1 MRFILLISQFP
12 DGTFPVYDDKLELL
26 AVVQRLR
33 EEMESSLPE
42 DELGRH
48 DLDLDEKVHI
58 VVDRLTTSL
67 DSVVENEQKRQGSLQ
82 LFRRL
87 VHVLLDGRTIGL
99 EDVIDAL
106 TLKDW
111 PPAGGDRGIGQGFVE
126 GLVLMARIGQK
137 ELPPG
142 RKLNAL
148 RAIWRRVY
156 ICNKC
161 AHDLTCDLVLLILP
175 PPAGTTSQIRRGIPT
190 SKSGNNCKI
199 LRFSSRF
206 DSCILVHSKKNL
218 QRSQ

>member
-1 MRFILLISQFP
+1 MSQLP
-12 DGTFPVYDDKLELL
+12 DGTFTVYDDKLELL
-26 AVVQRLR
+26 AVIQRLR
-33 EEMESSLPE
+33 EELEASLPQ
-42 DELGRH
+42 DEVGIR
-48 DLDLDEKVHI
+48 DPDLDEKVHMI
-58 VVDRLTTSL
+58 VDRLTTNL
-67 DSVVENEQKRQGSLQ
+67 DSAVEDEQKRKGSLQ

-99 EDVIDAL
+99 EDVIDVL

-111 PPAGGDRGIGQGFVE
+111 PPAGGDRGIGQGFIE
-126 GLVLMARIGQK
+126 GLVLMARSGLK

-161 AHDLTCDLVLLILP
+161 VHALTHDVVLLILR
-175 PPAGTTSQIRRGIPT
+175 PPAGTTSQIRRGIPM
-190 SKSGNNCKI
+190 SRSGNNCKI

-206 DSCILVHSKKNL
+206 DSCTPVHSKKSS
-218 QRSQ
+218 QRGQ

>member
-1 MRFILLISQFP
+1 M
-12 DGTFPVYDDKLELL
+12 YDDKLELL
-26 AVVQRLR
+26 AVIQRLR
-33 EEMESSLPE
+33 EELESSLPQ

-48 DLDLDEKVHI
+48 DLDLDEKVHM

-67 DSVVENEQKRQGSLQ
+67 DSAVENEQKRQGSLQ

-99 EDVIDAL
+99 EDVIDVL

-126 GLVLMARIGQK
+126 GLVLLARSGKK

-148 RAIWRRVY
+148 RATWRRVY
-156 ICNKC
+156 ICNEC
-161 AHDLTCDLVLLILP
+161 APCSHL
-175 PPAGTTSQIRRGIPT
+175 
-190 SKSGNNCKI
+190 
-199 LRFSSRF
+199 
-206 DSCILVHSKKNL
+206 
-218 QRSQ
+218 